1 MTAVANWFCLRSQP
15 KHEHIAAGH
24 LRKMDG
30 VEVFLPRIRFQRTTR
45 QGLVW
50 VTEALFPNYLF
61 ARFDWHL
68 SLRQVQAARR
78 GQRRGAFWSALAGD
92 RGGGH
97 RGLKQAIG
105 PEELHV
111 ISATLH
117 PGDAV
122 EIAEG
127 AMRGLHAVV
136 SRVLP
141 SRARVAVLLEFL
153 GRQTTIEVPANL
165 IIKEGDV
172 RDGFF
177 PAGGLSRRPL
187 IRRDQLSHTRHD
199 FTRLALGR
207 TSNGRQHTSQ
217 SVVNLWRARL
227 VSMTTSQF

>member
-1 MTAVANWFCLRSQP
+1 MPAVANWFCLRSQP

-24 LRKMDG
+24 LKKMDG
-30 VEVFLPRIRFQRTTR
+30 IEVLLPRIRFQRTTR

-68 SLRQVQAARR
+68 SLRQVQAAPGVGSVVHFGSRWPVIEK
-78 GQRRGAFWSALAGD
+78 AVIEE
-92 RGGGH
+92 
-97 RGLKQAIG
+97 LKLAIG

-111 ISATLH
+111 ISTTLQ

-141 SRARVAVLLEFL
+141 SRARVAVLLELL

-165 IIKEGDV
+165 IIKEGNA

-177 PAGGLSRRPL
+177 PP
-187 IRRDQLSHTRHD
+187 
-199 FTRLALGR
+199 
-207 TSNGRQHTSQ
+207 
-217 SVVNLWRARL
+217 
-227 VSMTTSQF
+227 

>member
-1 MTAVANWFCLRSQP
+1 MPAVANWFCLRSQP

-24 LRKMDG
+24 LKKMDG
-30 VEVFLPRIRFQRTTR
+30 VGVLLPRIRFQRTTR

-68 SLRQVQAARR
+68 SLRQVQAAPGVSGVVHFGSRWPVIEE
-78 GQRRGAFWSALAGD
+78 AVIEE
-92 RGGGH
+92 
-97 RGLKQAIG
+97 LKSAIG

-111 ISATLH
+111 ISTTLH
-117 PGDAV
+117 PGDVV

-141 SRARVAVLLEFL
+141 SRARVAVLLEIL

-165 IIKEGDV
+165 LIKEGNA
-172 RDGFF
+172 REGFF
-177 PAGGLSRRPL
+177 PP
-187 IRRDQLSHTRHD
+187 
-199 FTRLALGR
+199 
-207 TSNGRQHTSQ
+207 
-217 SVVNLWRARL
+217 
-227 VSMTTSQF
+227 